1 MRRII
6 SAVFI
11 LLFTATFLFA
21 DFKSTLKKAD
31 DLYKAE
37 QYKADKEFLLDS
49 LNTAGNAAE
58 RAEIYWRIARAV
70 LKTGDDAEHNGVKGG
85 ALLKIFSEG
94 EQYADKAIKSDP
106 DNYSAYY
113 WKSANTG
120 RWGQTKGIL
129 NSLFKAGPMR
139 ELLKKT
145 ISLNPDFPDSY
156 YVLGQLYEQVPGFP
170 ISFGNSDYAVSLG
183 RQAVDLYMKRYNA
196 GLETDINYD
205 FYTEL
210 AKHLYKRNWDAG
222 RRKRAQ
228 GKKKAKYKSGKDA
241 FNKALYYEGTVAQKN
256 VSDREEAAE
265 MIKWVIKELS
275 SIPDRKRGQNDDLK
289 EARETLKG
297 WGL

>member
-31 DLYKAE
+31 NLYEAE

-49 LNTAGNAAE
+49 LNTAGNPGE
-58 RAEIYWRIARAV
+58 KAEIYWRIARAV
-70 LKTGDDAEHNGVKGG
+70 LKIGDDAENNGVKGG
-85 ALLKIFSEG
+85 ALLNIFSEG
-94 EQYADKAIKSDP
+94 ERYADKAIKSDP
-106 DNYSAYY
+106 DNYFAYY

-170 ISFGNSDYAVSLG
+170 ISFGNPDYAVSLG
-183 RQAVDLYMKRYNA
+183 REAVDLYMKRYKA
-196 GLETDINYD
+196 GLEKDINYD

-210 AKHLYKRNWDAG
+210 AKHLYKRNWNAG
-222 RRKRAQ
+222 RREKAQ
-228 GKKKAKYKSGKDA
+228 GKKKAKYQSGKDA
-241 FNKALYYEGTVAQKN
+241 FNKALYYEGTITQKN
-256 VSDREEAAE
+256 VSDREEAVE
-265 MIKWVIKELS
+265 MIKWAIKELG
-275 SIPDRKRGQNDDLK
+275 SIPERKRGQNDDLK